1 MKTYAVL
8 NNNVVENVIV
18 APSLEI
24 AESITSSTCIF
35 VTSETGNP
43 YIGLSYAGGVFEQ
56 PPTPEAE
63 PEA

>member
-24 AESITSSTCIF
+24 AESITASTCIF
-35 VTSETGNP
+35 VTTETGNP
-43 YIGLSYAGGVFEQ
+43 YIGLSYANGIFEQ
-56 PPTPEAE
+56 PTPTEEE